1 MNKKILIVLM
11 LLFSILITSNLYGQE
26 LKSTAR
32 ATKVTAESIAF
43 QKKLAAKKYP
53 YELDFKGT
61 SLSDALSI
69 ISKTSN
75 VSIVAA
81 AAVADKKID
90 LYLPKGQSLKKII
103 DTIKTTNGLV
113 EKIQNDTL
121 ILSYGGD
128 DEGPVTPLT
137 GKVVGKVT
145 EVDKITGIKGV
156 TLSLS
161 DDPNTLVLSDVGGA
175 FIIDDVMPGTYI
187 LKGTKKGHMPSG
199 EIVEVKPGETTSIQ
213 VVLTKREDRLLRPEE
228 KSKSPGQV
236 VQANGDISDTKMI
249 ELLYSSPNEVKDIV
263 SEIVEL
269 NNIVVDEK
277 LNTLIL
283 VGTEDN
289 IKTATNL
296 IEQLDVPQK
305 QVRIKARIYDLS
317 NEISRNVG
325 MEWSAQTQDGDY
337 EFDGLGTFGADTG
350 LDLVFGDFTN
360 NTLKFTLSMLE
371 RTGDADI
378 QAEPSVVTLNG
389 EEADLKVVTEEIVG
403 TEKEEESDGTTT
415 EKPLFKEAGI
425 VLTVKP
431 VIKSDE
437 TIIVD
442 VYAKLSK
449 FVSTG
454 SYSEAGEVK
463 SEMKTTIRIKSG
475 ESVVIGGLKRIDTT
489 HSVSKTPL
497 LGDIPLLKALFSSD
511 QDQQTQRDLFIEIT
525 PEIIDINP
533 AMAEDIAVTE

>member
-11 LLFSILITSNLYGQE
+11 LLLSVLVTSSLFGAE
-26 LKSTAR
+26 TPRSSVK
-32 ATKVTAESIAF
+32 ATKATAEAIAF
-43 QKKLAAKKYP
+43 EKKLETKKYP

-81 AAVADKKID
+81 ATVADKKID
-90 LYLPKGQSLKKII
+90 LYLPKGQTLKKII

-113 EKIQNDTL
+113 SQIQNDTM
-121 ILSYGGD
+121 ILSFD
-128 DEGPVTPLT
+128 DDDKKVGVVTP

-145 EVDKITGIKGV
+145 EIDKITGIKGV

-175 FIIDDVMPGTYI
+175 FIIADVMPGTYI

-199 EIVEVKPGETTSIQ
+199 EIVEVKSGETTSIQ

-236 VQANGDISDTKMI
+236 IQANGDISDTKMI
-249 ELLYSSPNEVKDIV
+249 ELLYSSPNEVKNIV
-263 SEIVEL
+263 TEIVEL

-317 NEISRNVG
+317 NDISRSIGVD
-325 MEWSAQTQDGDY
+325 WSAQTQNGDY
-337 EFDGLGTFGADTG
+337 EFDGKAAFTTDTG
-350 LDLVFGDFTN
+350 LDLVFGDFLN
-360 NTLKFTLSMLE
+360 NTVSFTLSMLE
-371 RTGDADI
+371 KTGDADI

-389 EEADLKVVTEEIVG
+389 ESADLKVVTEEIVG
-403 TEKEEESDGTTT
+403 TEKEEEDDGTTT
-415 EKPLFKEAGI
+415 ERPLFKEAGI

-431 VIKSDE
+431 IIKSDQ
-437 TIIVD
+437 TIILD
-442 VYAKLSK
+442 IYAKLSK
-449 FVSTG
+449 FVAKG
-454 SYSEAGEVK
+454 SYDDAGEQK
-463 SEMKTTIRIKSG
+463 SEMTTRVRIKSG
-475 ESVVIGGLKRIDTT
+475 ESVVIGGLKRIDSTT
-489 HSVSKTPL
+489 GVTKTPL
-497 LGDIPLLKALFSSD
+497 LGDIPLLNTFFRQTSNS
-511 QDQQTQRDLFIEIT
+511 QTQRDLFLRLLL
-525 PEIIDINP
+525 
-533 AMAEDIAVTE
+533 